1 MNSSNKQN
9 SSSTSYAVENNV
21 PVPPKRYAR
30 KSKYPFDTMAPNQ
43 SVLIPGKTYA
53 AVIGVLRKHKA
64 EGKRFVVRNS
74 DQGIR
79 VWRIE

>member
-1 MNSSNKQN
+1 
-9 SSSTSYAVENNV
+9 
-21 PVPPKRYAR
+21 
-30 KSKYPFDTMAPNQ
+30 MAPNQ
-43 SVLIPGKTYA
+43 SVLIPEKTYA

-64 EGKRFVVRNS
+64 EGKRFVVRNV